1 MFVYICLISVSYNNL
16 PSFCG
21 CKDRKKYL
29 NFKNDFSGKFDL
41 EIKKPPD
48 LNQSGS
54 CLCTDRLI
62 FILLKTFF
70 KILTAKKSIDYNLIT
85 QIRYRL
91 KLF

>member
-54 CLCTDRLI
+54 CLCSDRLI

-70 KILTAKKSIDYNLIT
+70 KNITTENQLIA
-85 QIRYRL
+85 I
-91 KLF
+91 